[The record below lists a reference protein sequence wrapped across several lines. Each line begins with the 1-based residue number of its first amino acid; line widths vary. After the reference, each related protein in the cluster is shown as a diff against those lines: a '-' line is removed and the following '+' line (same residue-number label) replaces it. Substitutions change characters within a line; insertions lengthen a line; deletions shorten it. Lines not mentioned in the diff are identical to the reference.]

1 MSQRSPAPVLRSA
14 SRRVHKS
21 HGWDDFVRTGPGTLM
36 GQLLRRCWQPV
47 AVSSSLSTG
56 RAMPIRIMGE
66 NLTLFRGVSGQPYIV
81 ADRCAHRLSLL
92 HTGWVEDEC
101 IRCFYHGWKYDG
113 RGQCVEM
120 PAEDEGFAEKVRI
133 LNYPA
138 KEYAGLIFAFM
149 GAGEQPAFPRK
160 AELDR
165 DYGIQYAFSFIWPC
179 NWLQRLENSFDATH
193 VSFVHRRTA
202 LGSKVST
209 DIPVLRYEETE
220 WGIRQIAERSPDN
233 IRISEIAWPNC
244 NHIVTPD
251 GPRPSENPWTDVFN
265 TFVPVDDE
273 HTAQFS
279 ARSTPLKGEA
289 VNEYKKWAASSPRY
303 NPADD
308 SEKLFRE
315 APYFDFHNSVQLVA
329 AQDYIAQVGQGA
341 IVDRSQER
349 LGKSDAGIILLRKIF
364 RRELDAIKNSLPG
377 KKWKPRT
384 GLAKLPLPPGVVQV
398 DEGD

>member
-1 MSQRSPAPVLRSA
+1 MNQRSPAPVLRSG
-14 SRRVHKS
+14 SRRVHKT
-21 HGWDDFVRTGPGTLM
+21 HRWDDLVRTGPGTLM

-47 AVSSSLSTG
+47 AVSSSLSAG

-66 NLTLFRGVSGQPYIV
+66 DLTLFRGASGQPYIV
-81 ADRCAHRLSLL
+81 AGRCAHRLSLL
-92 HTGWVEDEC
+92 HIGWVEDES

-113 RGQCVEM
+113 TGQCVET
-120 PAEDEGFAEKVRI
+120 PAEDEEFAEKVRI
-133 LNYPA
+133 LSYPA

-149 GAGEQPAFPRK
+149 GNGEPPVFPRK

-165 DYGIQYAFSFIWPC
+165 DFGIKYAFSFIWPC

-202 LGSKVST
+202 LGSKIST
-209 DIPVLRYEETE
+209 DIPQLKYEETE

-233 IRISEIAWPNC
+233 VRISEIAWPNC

-251 GPRPSENPWTDVFN
+251 GPHPSKSPWTDVFN

-279 ARSTPLKGEA
+279 ARCTPLRGEA
-289 VNEYKKWAASSPRY
+289 VNEDEEWSASSPRY

-308 SEKLFRE
+308 SEKLFGE

-329 AQDYIAQVGQGA
+329 AQDYVAQVGQGA

-364 RRELDAIKNSLPG
+364 RRELDAIKDGQPG
-377 KKWKPRT
+377 KDWKPRT
-384 GLAKLPLPPGVVQV
+384 DLAKLPLPPGVIRV
-398 DEGD
+398 DEG

>member
-47 AVSSSLSTG
+47 AVSSSLSPG

-364 RRELDAIKNSLPG
+364 SS
-377 KKWKPRT
+377 RT
-384 GLAKLPLPPGVVQV
+384 GCNQKQSSRQEMETKNWPSEIAAAARRSPSR
-398 DEGD
+398 